1 MVITHLMYVCM
12 HSLLFS
18 SPTENNEFITSCQTN
33 RMFLSKNLSVRP
45 LEVTAKVKVEDVS
58 NINLDILQLYLENEG
73 WEVEQITPDEEEQS
87 AIICFKMDTGIA
99 TLLAE
104 DSYFKVVV
112 RVYCVGCSGEPEH
125 TSDQLSTM
133 AADYNTKNS

>member
-1 MVITHLMYVCM
+1 
-12 HSLLFS
+12 
-18 SPTENNEFITSCQTN
+18 
-33 RMFLSKNLSVRP
+33 MFLSKNLSVRP

-58 NINLDILQLYLENEG
+58 NINLDVLQMYLENEG
-73 WEVEQITPDEEEQS
+73 WEVEQVTKDEEEQS

-112 RVYCVGCSGEPEH
+112 RVYCVVCSGEPEH